1 MRNLYIKIGVLLALL
16 LTQTTFLIA
25 DTNISVPKKI
35 DINSRFILEGK
46 KNIDPRAIEKIDT
59 MGNELFL
66 KTGVSVYIYA
76 VERYG
81 NKMHKDTKSKIEFI
95 KSFESNI
102 TNGLKDPFVLLT
114 LSVDD
119 QQVNIIY
126 SDALKSAIDREHIL
140 DRNIIPLLI
149 SKDKNSVYAKVS
161 AAVLNG
167 YAAITDSVAQSK
179 GIELKSSIGSEGT
192 TFSSIWRIFMYTI
205 ISIGLLAYIYVMF
218 RSRRK

>member
-1 MRNLYIKIGVLLALL
+1 MRNLYIKIGVLFALL
-16 LTQTTFLIA
+16 LTSTAFLTA
-25 DTNISVPKKI
+25 DTNISVPTKI
-35 DINSRFILEGK
+35 NINSRFILEGK

-59 MGNELFL
+59 MGNELFV
-66 KTGVSVYIYA
+66 KTGVNVYIYA

-95 KSFESNI
+95 KSFENNI
-102 TNGLKDPFVLLT
+102 TKALKNPFVLLT
-114 LSVDD
+114 VSVDD
-119 QQVNIIY
+119 QQVNIIS
-126 SDALKSAIDREHIL
+126 SDELKSAIDRDYIL

-167 YAAITDSVAQSK
+167 YASITDSIAESK
-179 GIELKSSIGSEGT
+179 EVKLESSIGSEGT

-205 ISIGLLAYIYVMF
+205 ISIGLLVYIYSMF
-218 RSRRK
+218 SSRRK

>member
-1 MRNLYIKIGVLLALL
+1 MRSLYIKIGVLFALL
-16 LTQTTFLIA
+16 LTPTAFLTA
-25 DTNISVPKKI
+25 DTNISVRTKI
-35 DINSRFILEGK
+35 DIDSRFILEGK
-46 KNIDPRAIEKIDT
+46 KNIDPRAIEKIDS
-59 MGNELFL
+59 MGNELFV
-66 KTGVSVYIYA
+66 KTGVNVYIYA

-81 NKMHKDTKSKIEFI
+81 NKMHKDSKSKIEFI

-102 TNGLKDPFVLLT
+102 TKELKDPFVLLT

-119 QQVNIIY
+119 QHINIKY
-126 SDALKSAIDREHIL
+126 SDELKSAIDKNHIL

-167 YAAITDSVAQSK
+167 YAAITDSIADSK
-179 GIELKSSIGSEGT
+179 GVKLESSIGSEGT

-205 ISIGLLAYIYVMF
+205 ISIGLLAYIYSMF
-218 RSRRK
+218 SSRRK

>member
-1 MRNLYIKIGVLLALL
+1 MRSLYIKIGVLFALL
-16 LTQTTFLIA
+16 LSPTAFLTA
-25 DTNISVPKKI
+25 DTNVSVPKKI
-35 DINSRFILEGK
+35 DINSRFILKGK

-76 VERYG
+76 VERYT

-95 KSFESNI
+95 KSFERNI
-102 TNGLKDPFVLLT
+102 TKTLKDPFILLT
-114 LSVDD
+114 VSVDD
-119 QQVNIIY
+119 QHVNIIS
-126 SDALKSAIDREHIL
+126 SDELKSVIDREHIL

-167 YAAITDSVAQSK
+167 YASITDSIAENK
-179 GIELKSSIGSEGT
+179 GLELKSSIGSEGT

-205 ISIGLLAYIYVMF
+205 ISIGLLVYIYSMF
-218 RSRRK
+218 GSRRK

>member
-1 MRNLYIKIGVLLALL
+1 MRNLYIKIGVLFALL

-81 NKMHKDTKSKIEFI
+81 NKTHKDTKSKIEFI

-102 TNGLKDPFVLLT
+102 TNALKDPFVLLT